1 MGAGASVG
9 AWGRLR
15 NVKLV
20 VAAGA
25 RSEQPDLLGT
35 LLSRDVS
42 GSKESSTD
50 TGSKVCPVKF
60 CPSGAEP

>member
-1 MGAGASVG
+1 MRGEG
-9 AWGRLR
+9 LR
-15 NVKLV
+15 NMKLV

-25 RSEQPDLLGT
+25 RSDQLDLLLDM
-35 LLSRDVS
+35 LLPQDVS

>member
-1 MGAGASVG
+1 M
-9 AWGRLR
+9 
-15 NVKLV
+15 KLV

-25 RSEQPDLLGT
+25 RSDQLDLLLDM
-35 LLSRDVS
+35 LLPQDVS
-42 GSKESSTD
+42 GSKESSMD